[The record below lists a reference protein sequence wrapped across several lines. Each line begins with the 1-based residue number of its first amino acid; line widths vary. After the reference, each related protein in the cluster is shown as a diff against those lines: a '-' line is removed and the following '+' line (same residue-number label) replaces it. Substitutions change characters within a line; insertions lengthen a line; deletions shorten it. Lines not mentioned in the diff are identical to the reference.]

1 MNKIYQKITCL
12 HPQFNRA
19 AGIGDCH
26 SASLASLLNIPLES
40 VPLNIRTVISGE
52 GTETHYKRINK
63 WLKDRFGLELLSCD
77 ADFVDKKYKH
87 HFLYRRY
94 YIAILK
100 YHTTH
105 HAVVGYSGSIVHNPA
120 PWKNNLYKGITHYEF
135 LAKFHPTRYYGIQ
148 YVDDKHQRCR
158 KLLLGPEAYVNV

>member
-1 MNKIYQKITCL
+1 MNKIYQKISYL

-26 SASLASLLNIPLES
+26 SAALASLLNIPLES
-40 VPLNIRTVISGE
+40 VPLDIRTVHAGDM
-52 GTETHYKRINK
+52 THYERINK
-63 WLKDRFGLELLSCD
+63 WLKKRFRLELITCD
-77 ADFVDKKYKH
+77 ANFIEKYKH
-87 HFLYRRY
+87 YFLYRRY
-94 YIAILK
+94 YITILK

-120 PWKNNLYKGITHYEF
+120 PWKNNLHKGITHYEF
-135 LAKFHPTRYYGIQ
+135 LAKFHPTVYYGVQ
-148 YVDDKHQRCR
+148 YVGNKYQRCR